1 MSRLPIVSAKDLI
14 RALEKEGFQVIRQKG
29 SHIVVQKRMSGEVVT
44 TVVPDHSEI
53 AKGTL
58 RSILRK
64 RRISP
69 EQLIKLLAVL
79 LGVTPLL
86 R

>member
-1 MSRLPIVSAKDLI
+1 MSKLPVVSSKDLI
-14 RALEKEGFQVIRQKG
+14 RALEREGFQVLRQKG
-29 SHIVVQKRMSGEVVT
+29 SHIILQKRTQTEVLT
-44 TVVPDHSEI
+44 TVVPHHDEI

-64 RRISP
+64 IRITP
-69 EQLIKLLAVL
+69 EQLTNLLSVL

>member
-1 MSRLPIVSAKDLI
+1 MSKLPVVSAKDLI
-14 RALEKEGFQVIRQKG
+14 RALEKEGFQILRQKG
-29 SHIVVQKRMSGEVVT
+29 SHIILQKKTPAEVVT
-44 TVVPDHSEI
+44 AVVPNHSEI

-64 RRISP
+64 TKISP
-69 EQLIKLLAVL
+69 EQLIQLLTLL
-79 LGVTPLL
+79 LGISPLL